1 MENKYYEL
9 VDEKLY
15 HFTCDNGLKVY
26 LLKKADYQK
35 TYGIFATQF
44 GSCNNQFNAE
54 DKTYH
59 VIDGAAH
66 FLEHKMFEKN
76 DYDIMDVFNKQY
88 ASSNAFTSFDKTA
101 YLFSATD
108 YVEKNVETLLDFV
121 QNLELTEQS
130 VTKEKPIIASEINM
144 YNDDV
149 EWQSFFESLQSL
161 YVNKSVKIDIAG
173 SVESINKITKED
185 LYLYYEYFYHPS
197 NMVLFVC
204 GNIEPEKLAKTIE
217 ANQKRKTFKKLNFT
231 VDKIEEPKAVARP
244 MAVTYMDVS
253 NTRLTLSFKVNEMII
268 DYQKQDLGM
277 SILMDMLFAKKGS
290 FYQTLFDDHIIN
302 DQYTYSYNQDNNH
315 EYAFA
320 QFSFTTNQEDLLI
333 KKLKEYFASDIT
345 KYLDKKEFDIIK
357 AKYLGD
363 FIRIFNNPES
373 IANSFIAYY
382 FNKMDLFS
390 VINIIKDIT
399 FDDITK
405 LCSLFNPE
413 YQCINLIKKKKEL
426 VK

>member
-1 MENKYYEL
+1 MENKYYKL
-9 VDEKLY
+9 VDEQLY

-26 LLKKADYQK
+26 LLKKKDYQK

-44 GSCNNQFNAE
+44 GSCNNQFKA
-54 DKTYH
+54 DGKKHH

-76 DYDIMDVFNKQY
+76 DYDIMDVFNKQH

-121 QNLELTEQS
+121 QKLELTEQS
-130 VTKEKPIIASEINM
+130 VAKEKPIIAAEINM

-149 EWQSFFESLQSL
+149 EWQTFFESLQSL
-161 YVNKSVKIDIAG
+161 YHNKSVKIDIAG
-173 SVESINKITKED
+173 TVKSIKKITKED

-204 GNIEPEKLAKTIE
+204 GNIEPDKLAETIKN
-217 ANQKRKTFKKLNFT
+217 NQKKKSFKKLNFT
-231 VDKIEEPKAVARP
+231 VDKIEEPKEVARP
-244 MAVTYMDVS
+244 MSVKYMDVS
-253 NTRLTLSFKVNEMII
+253 GTHLTLSFKVNEMIM

-277 SILMDMLFAKKGS
+277 SILMDMLFAKKGT
-290 FYQTLFDDHIIN
+290 FYQDLFNEHIIN
-302 DQYTYSYNQDNNH
+302 DQYIYSYNQDNNH

-333 KKLKEYFASDIT
+333 SKLKEYFASGINED
-345 KYLDKKEFDIIK
+345 LNEEEFKIIK
-357 AKYLGD
+357 AKYHGD

-373 IANSFIAYY
+373 VANSFIAYY

-399 FDDITK
+399 FDDIKK
-405 LCSLFNPE
+405 LRSLFDPQ
-413 YQCINLIKKKKEL
+413 YQCINIIKKKK
-426 VK
+426 